1 MLYVILLNL
10 YTGYMF
16 TPFTTTPQKTNMETK
31 NGGLVQRIFFFKQVI
46 FSWTMLV
53 LKGVYRSFLGPSCVC
68 VSSKIFVP
76 STDSAGK

>member
-31 NGGLVQRIFFFKQVI
+31 NGGLVQRIFFFQTGDFQLNHVSFEGCIQII
-46 FSWTMLV
+46 F
-53 LKGVYRSFLGPSCVC
+53 GPILCVC
-68 VSSKIFVP
+68 LL
-76 STDSAGK
+76 